1 MNLPLLSGKRI
12 CIMAATRFWAP
23 LLLLLLVSISRLKW
37 EKTLRYYKLESY
49 GTVQSTSCSPGSLEN
64 ASLTRDVILH
74 RELSRVKSWNTSYHF
89 HLNGLSRLVML
100 LLLVGDI
107 KLNPGDKWK
116 FPCGI
121 CSKPVKRNQAGIQC
135 DQCNLWFHVNSKC
148 CVISPEMYGILA
160 NSSSTWIC
168 PQCGLPNLSDSF
180 FNSSVDSFN
189 SSNYFEPLSQ
199 TAPSIPPSASYQVP
213 TNNRSKGKPAKRRK
227 PDF

>member
-1 MNLPLLSGKRI
+1 
-12 CIMAATRFWAP
+12 MAATRFWAP

-89 HLNGLSRLVML
+89 HSNGLSQLVML
-100 LLLVGDI
+100 LLLGGDI
-107 KLNPGDKWK
+107 ELNPGDKWK

-121 CSKPVKRNQAGIQC
+121 CSNPVKRNQAGIQC

-180 FNSSVDSFN
+180 FDSSVDSFN
-189 SSNYFEPLSQ
+189 SSNYFEPLKPTRAKKSARHSKMP
-199 TAPSIPPSASYQVP
+199 APC
-213 TNNRSKGKPAKRRK
+213 R
-227 PDF
+227 